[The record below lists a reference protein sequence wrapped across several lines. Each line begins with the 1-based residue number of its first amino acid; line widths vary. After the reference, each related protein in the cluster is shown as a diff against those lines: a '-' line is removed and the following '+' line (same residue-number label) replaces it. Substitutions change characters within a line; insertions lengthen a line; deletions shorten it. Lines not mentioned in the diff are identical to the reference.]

1 MAAPP
6 AAILIVDDEP
16 DLRDLLTTSL
26 RFAGFD
32 AHAVASGRAAL
43 DALAERQFDLVVMDV
58 MMPAMDGLTTVRK
71 LRARGDA
78 VPVLFLTARD
88 AADDAVA
95 GLEVGGDDYVT
106 KPFSLAEV
114 VARIQAILRRSRAAS
129 PASARLTVADL
140 ELDDDAHEAT
150 RAGVSLDLTP
160 TEFALLR
167 YLMVNAG
174 RVLSKAQLLDAVWGY
189 ESDAD
194 GNIVE
199 TYISYLRR
207 KLDAPF
213 ATPLLYTKR
222 GVGYVIR
229 EPR

>member
-32 AHAVASGRAAL
+32 AQSVASGRAAL
-43 DALAERQFDLVVMDV
+43 EALAERKFDLVVMDV

-71 LRARGDA
+71 LRARGDV